1 MIQRTLYL
9 NQLRPFFHQDIV
21 KVLTGLRRSGKSV
34 LLQQVQET
42 LLREGADPAAM
53 LAYNFEDLRNLPLC
67 HADALYSDILAKLDG
82 RTEGVTLFFDEIQ
95 EVDGWERVVN
105 SLRVSHHADIYL
117 TGSNAHLLSG
127 ELATL
132 LAGRYVAFPVYPFSF
147 AEYCAAYPERSRE
160 ACWRGY
166 LAHGGMPFLTHIDDE
181 AAALCELRAEHRLH
195 DVAPVDGGR
204 FLFFGLVA
212 RLVEVDVERAAP
224 AVQAAHSGS
233 IATADAVL
241 AHLQPLCVADLVGV
255 CESNF

>member
-95 EVDGWERVVN
+95 EVD
-105 SLRVSHHADIYL
+105 DI
-117 TGSNAHLLSG
+117 SQ
-127 ELATL
+127 
-132 LAGRYVAFPVYPFSF
+132 P
-147 AEYCAAYPERSRE
+147 
-160 ACWRGY
+160 
-166 LAHGGMPFLTHIDDE
+166 D
-181 AAALCELRAEHRLH
+181 
-195 DVAPVDGGR
+195 PVD
-204 FLFFGLVA
+204 
-212 RLVEVDVERAAP
+212 
-224 AVQAAHSGS
+224 Q
-233 IATADAVL
+233 IA
-241 AHLQPLCVADLVGV
+241 
-255 CESNF
+255 